1 MDHERFAA
9 LSRQVA
15 TASSRR
21 TALRAAVVALGAGVL
36 GRATAEQA
44 TAAPEEEAICRFP
57 QEPCSKNR
65 QCCAHKCR
73 KGVCGC
79 KKKGKPC
86 VRNFGRSCCSG
97 TCKRGKCK

>member
-15 TASSRR
+15 SASTRR
-21 TALRAAVVALGAGVL
+21 GALRAAFAALGAGLL
-36 GRATAEQA
+36 GRVGAGPAA
-44 TAAPEEEAICRFP
+44 AAPGEEAICRFP
-57 QEPCSKNR
+57 QEPCSKDR
-65 QCCAHKCR
+65 QCCAHKC
-73 KGVCGC
+73 KGGVCGC

-97 TCKRGKCK
+97 TCRRGKCK